1 MNIPEEK
8 INQIADLLD
17 FGLRVFYNLK
27 TGEIKDIMVI
37 DNWIDSGLIEKGE
50 NPDDTEEI
58 EKNRADY
65 FEFENLDSYHSFQI
79 MVDFTESVEDERLRE
94 KLIDALN
101 RSKPYRN
108 FKTIIDYSGPYR
120 QEWFSFKKNRFIE
133 WVKEQ
138 IEFEN
143 SRKKSIKKK

>member
-37 DNWIDSGLIEKGE
+37 DNWIDSGLIDKGE

-58 EKNRADY
+58 ENNRDDY

-79 MVDFTESVEDERLRE
+79 MVDFTESVEDYRLRY
-94 KLIDALN
+94 KLTEALN
-101 RSKPYRN
+101 RSKSYRN
-108 FKTIIDYSGPYR
+108 FNNVIDYSGSYR
-120 QEWFSFKKNRFIE
+120 KEWFIFKKNRYIE
-133 WVKEQ
+133 WVKKQ
-138 IEFEN
+138 IDWEN
-143 SRKKSIKKK
+143 NRYPLKTE

>member
-58 EKNRADY
+58 DKNRADY
-65 FEFENLDSYHSFQI
+65 YEFENLDSYKSFQI
-79 MVDFTESVEDERLRE
+79 MVDFAESVEDERLRN

-120 QEWFSFKKNRFIE
+120 NEWFIFKKSRYIE
-133 WVKEQ
+133 WVKKQ
-138 IEFEN
+138 IDLKN
-143 SRKKSIKKK
+143 SKIK